1 MSAVQGSSYYSTFMP
16 QTYQH
21 PQQYSQGYPQQ
32 AYHKSTADY
41 PQYATPLINTTL
53 ASQTDVS
60 QAMQPS
66 SHSEHLNLELTVPIV
81 PQQTSATS
89 RQPVNEQP
97 IEVNQHTATD
107 TAKANLPIDTSQIKV
122 VPANNQPSNS
132 QPVDAPQVNPQPLNM
147 QPQSTNVQSINNQPG
162 PEKDK
167 PMIVVDSPP
176 IELFTSNSNS
186 ASEDDVIITG
196 TNKQSEKPLR
206 RSVVLPPRRLVPSS
220 LNQSSVSSD
229 SPKAN
234 TSTSTNTM
242 TSSSTPSASTAAST
256 TVVEPMEVEGPSHQP
271 QGDSSRVTPI
281 TLELPISF
289 PPSPSSPNRDN
300 NQSDAQ
306 VTNSGERSPCMKLST
321 ARFLQQ
327 PAASTESNGPNN
339 TNDNTVLQ
347 NNNPMYVSVP
357 AADQS
362 ELSRLRAGPPRR
374 QIEHSDEYWHYWSTA
389 SQSQVSQSAEQD
401 HEGVEQQAEPVP
413 ESHVEHQSHEQSR
426 HPGTKARAKSSEFG
440 LTNFELDLP
449 PISPPAQDQV
459 HSSDARSV
467 QPNPTGFSNS
477 DGSNKS
483 TSPPRIIGP
492 IDKYFRT
499 SPDKAPSLPAGQVQQ
514 QGAIMQGR
522 HEDDAIMINDSQEDP
537 STRANNNTNNNVNT
551 QRNIALLPAA
561 NNNEVTGRKS
571 PENLRHSHSG
581 SEKPKVVDPVKVQ
594 QKVLLPYI
602 PDGPLVLTRI
612 EPTPYWHGGLLW
624 PGLGT
629 IKQQYMELF
638 IPNDP
643 RVQAIPYIQELPK
656 LLMAR
661 EMVICDQKTMPNGH
675 YCIQLISPV
684 LDKQALPKAFWD
696 PNYKA
701 FWSLKMHYNNLM
713 LCIGPKMIDRKSIL
727 CLYITVQGPV
737 APQQQPITCTLST
750 APGDML
756 NFFKGL
762 NMEQYFHDFQ
772 RNGITSLYALCQI
785 TREQMVTIVPN
796 ERDIGLVMAELKK
809 LVMTTTTLNKNQ
821 K

>member
-16 QTYQH
+16 QTYQN

-32 AYHKSTADY
+32 AYNKSTADY

-66 SHSEHLNLELTVPIV
+66 SHSEPLNSELTVPEV
-81 PQQTSATS
+81 TTVLQQTSATS

-107 TAKANLPIDTSQIKV
+107 TAKANLPIDASQIKV
-122 VPANNQPSNS
+122 VPPNNQPSNT
-132 QPVDAPQVNPQPLNM
+132 QPVDTPQVDPQTLNT
-147 QPQSTNVQSINNQPG
+147 QPQSTNVQFTNNQPG

-176 IELFTSNSNS
+176 TELFTSNSNS

-196 TNKQSEKPLR
+196 TNNQSEKPLR

-234 TSTSTNTM
+234 TTTSTM
-242 TSSSTPSASTAAST
+242 PSSTLSANTAAST

-271 QGDSSRVTPI
+271 QVDSNRVTPI

-300 NQSDAQ
+300 NQSGAQ
-306 VTNSGERSPCMKLST
+306 VTNSGERNPCMKLST

-327 PAASTESNGPNN
+327 PAASTATELNGPNN
-339 TNDNTVLQ
+339 TNDNTGLQ

-357 AADQS
+357 VADQS
-362 ELSRLRAGPPRR
+362 ELSRLRAGPPRQ

-413 ESHVEHQSHEQSR
+413 ESREQSR
-426 HPGTKARAKSSEFG
+426 QPGTKARTKSSEFG

-449 PISPPAQDQV
+449 PISPPAQGQV
-459 HSSDARSV
+459 HSSDANV

-477 DGSNKS
+477 DGANKS

-492 IDKYFRT
+492 IDKYFRAG
-499 SPDKAPSLPAGQVQQ
+499 PDKAPSLPAGQVQQ
-514 QGAIMQGR
+514 QGAIVQGR

-537 STRANNNTNNNVNT
+537 STRTNNDTNNNVNT

-581 SEKPKVVDPVKVQ
+581 SEKPKVVDPGKVQ

-602 PDGPLVLTRI
+602 PDGPLVLKRI

-638 IPNDP
+638 IPDDP
-643 RVQAIPYIQELPK
+643 RVQAIPLVLY
-656 LLMAR
+656 
-661 EMVICDQKTMPNGH
+661 
-675 YCIQLISPV
+675 LIRQS
-684 LDKQALPKAFWD
+684 
-696 PNYKA
+696 
-701 FWSLKMHYNNLM
+701 
-713 LCIGPKMIDRKSIL
+713 
-727 CLYITVQGPV
+727 QG
-737 APQQQPITCTLST
+737 
-750 APGDML
+750 
-756 NFFKGL
+756 
-762 NMEQYFHDFQ
+762 
-772 RNGITSLYALCQI
+772 
-785 TREQMVTIVPN
+785 
-796 ERDIGLVMAELKK
+796 
-809 LVMTTTTLNKNQ
+809 
-821 K
+821 